1 MGSDSTKR
9 SIDTRDLSASER
21 REAVRESTWYSPSKR
36 DLFILRQ
43 LVSKDFKL
51 KYRRSALGVVWS
63 VLNPLLMMVVMAAVF
78 SSFMRY
84 SDPTIGNY
92 PLYLILGNT
101 AWSLMADGTTQG
113 MQSILGA
120 SALLKKVKI
129 NRVVFPVQK
138 VLFGLVNYAFSLI
151 AVGMVMLFFRI
162 PLTPYV
168 LLLPVIV
175 LLLGLFCV
183 GVSLFLSAAAVF
195 FRDVIHLWGVF
206 LTAWMYATPL
216 FYPFSI
222 LPGWMQTIEAFN
234 PMYCYIT
241 AIRDV
246 LLWQQLPTASLLAR
260 CVIFSAASIL
270 VGWLVFKRHQRKFI
284 LYI

>member
-1 MGSDSTKR
+1 MDSKDTNLSHAVDAKGS
-9 SIDTRDLSASER
+9 SAELRER
-21 REAVRESTWYSPSKR
+21 TWYPPHRR
-36 DLFILRQ
+36 DLFILKQ

-51 KYRRSALGVVWS
+51 KYRRSALGVIWS
-63 VLNPLLMMVVMAAVF
+63 VLNPLLMMIVMTAVF

-84 SDPTIGNY
+84 SDPTLGNY

-101 AWSLMADGTTQG
+101 AWSLMNDSTTQG

-129 NRVVFPVQK
+129 NRFVFPVQK

-151 AVGMVMLFFRI
+151 AVAVVMLFFQI
-162 PLTPYV
+162 PLTPYA

-175 LLLGLFCV
+175 LLLGLFCI
-183 GVSLFLSAAAVF
+183 GISLFLSAAAVF

-222 LPGWMQTIEAFN
+222 LPGWMQTFEAFN

-241 AIRDV
+241 CIRDV
-246 LLWQQLPTASLLAR
+246 LLYQQLPTVSLLIR
-260 CVIFSAASIL
+260 CVAFAVFAL
-270 VGWLVFKRHQRKFI
+270 VVGWCVFKRHQHKFI